1 MTPTE
6 RERIILADMARD
18 HQPLRGPNQ
27 TTSILPAVVPP
38 WALKLII
45 VTAIVLWLAL

>member
-6 RERIILADMARD
+6 RERIILADIARD

-27 TTSILPAVVPP
+27 TTSIRPSEIPD
-38 WALKLII
+38 
-45 VTAIVLWLAL
+45 